1 MSTYNSASMFTPSI
15 YKCQENV
22 ANLGSY
28 DHAEDFF
35 PLGIDIFGC
44 GVMGVRYWAD
54 DWLGQPYLE
63 EDNVL
68 YGPEAPLPGD
78 KDPDEVPF

>member
-1 MSTYNSASMFTPSI
+1 MLAPSI
-15 YKCQENV
+15 YKCAANI
-22 ANLGSY
+22 ANLGDW
-28 DHAEDFF
+28 DHTEDFF
-35 PLGIDIFGC
+35 PLGIDIYGC

-54 DWLGQPYLE
+54 DWLGQAYLE

-78 KDPDEVPF
+78 EDPDELPF

>member
-1 MSTYNSASMFTPSI
+1 MLAPSI
-15 YKCQENV
+15 YKCEANI

-28 DHAEDFF
+28 DHTADFF
-35 PLGIDIFGC
+35 PLGIDIYGC

-54 DWLGQPYLE
+54 DCWGNPYLE

-68 YGPEAPLPGD
+68 YGPEEPLPGD
-78 KDPDEVPF
+78 EDPDECPF

>member
-1 MSTYNSASMFTPSI
+1 MFTPSI
-15 YKCQENV
+15 YKCEENV

-44 GVMGVRYWAD
+44 GSHGRPL
-54 DWLGQPYLE
+54 LGR
-63 EDNVL
+63 
-68 YGPEAPLPGD
+68 
-78 KDPDEVPF
+78 